1 MSKKKELFARARA
14 EGQSIEEA
22 GKTAGLAPK
31 SGYTHGLSRTPDV
44 QRRIRELQ
52 SEAVEETLLTVRQL
66 FDTIT
71 KQAFFD
77 PTIFGDVRSL
87 EDMKE
92 KVPEEIRRMLV
103 AGWDWDK
110 QGRFRIKLV
119 DKDRAID
126 RLARHLEFYND
137 TQTINIGDF
146 SSRLAAARAALGVRD

>member
-1 MSKKKELFARARA
+1 M
-14 EGQSIEEA
+14 
-22 GKTAGLAPK
+22 AGLSAK

-44 QRRIRELQ
+44 ARRIRELQ
-52 SEAVEETLLTVRQL
+52 SEGVEETLLTVRKL

-71 KQAFFD
+71 QQAFFD
-77 PTIFGDVRSL
+77 PTVFGDVRSL

-92 KVPEEIRRMLV
+92 KVPEEIRRLLV
-103 AGWDWDK
+103 TGWSYDK
-110 QGRFRIKLV
+110 QGRFRISLI

-146 SSRLAAARAALGVRD
+146 ASRLAAARTVLGVRD